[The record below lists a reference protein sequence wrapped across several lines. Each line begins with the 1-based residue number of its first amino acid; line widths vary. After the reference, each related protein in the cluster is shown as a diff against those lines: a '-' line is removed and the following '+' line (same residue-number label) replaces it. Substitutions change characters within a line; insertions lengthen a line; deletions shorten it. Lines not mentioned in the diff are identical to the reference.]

1 MNPAPQGS
9 RLLGPWL
16 LLAVGTAAALLL
28 VVSGYLIPGA
38 YVLGGTLA
46 LTAVLRALLPAQ
58 YAGAVAARSRVVD
71 VLLLSGAAI
80 AALVLAATL
89 PTP

>member
-16 LLAVGTAAALLL
+16 LLAAGTAAALLL
-28 VVSGYLIPGA
+28 VVSGYLIAGA
-38 YVLGGTLA
+38 YVLGGALA